1 MGKPRMGKPGLVE
14 IACTLDTGERAA
26 RGGEWRE
33 VVAAALEDRGPI
45 PGGVRLR
52 FAADAPTAHR
62 LVDLVAGERACCGWA
77 SWTLTA
83 TDDGTVVEVTA
94 PGDGEDA
101 LRALFEVTT

>member
-1 MGKPRMGKPGLVE
+1 MGKVE

-52 FAADAPTAHR
+52 FVPEAATTHQ

-77 SWTLTA
+77 TWTLTV
-83 TDDGTVVEVTA
+83 TDAATVVEVTA
-94 PGDGEDA
+94 PGDGEGA